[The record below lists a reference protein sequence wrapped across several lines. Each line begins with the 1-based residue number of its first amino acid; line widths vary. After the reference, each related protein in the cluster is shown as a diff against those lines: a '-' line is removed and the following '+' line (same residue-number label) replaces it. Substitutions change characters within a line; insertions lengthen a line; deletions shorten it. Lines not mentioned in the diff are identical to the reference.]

1 MSYWTKRRKIKKNV
15 KNHFRDISVEN
26 DHIVSEQNIDHGE
39 HLSEN
44 IHASAERDSGV
55 SENSHSCNIQNDFF
69 W

>member
-1 MSYWTKRRKIKKNV
+1 LKI
-15 KNHFRDISVEN
+15 ICAIGVEN